1 MKKKGAGCSD
11 LEKFKELI
19 YKKYD
24 YALDKLQDITLKIAN
39 MYTNMGAIFNV
50 QIDSFVYVDK
60 KTGNIIYIFKQKKFF
75 FHLMFCYY

>member
-1 MKKKGAGCSD
+1 M
-11 LEKFKELI
+11 I

-60 KTGNIIYIFKQKKFF
+60 KTGNIIYIFLKTEKNYFFIQCSVIIRGIKFISF
-75 FHLMFCYY
+75 GWSQL